1 MKSTTLL
8 PDRIIEMAFGDGA
21 SDQLS
26 VLSAAP
32 LSATNLFFYQI
43 TTDCMQLFVF
53 LFCLTSLVH

>member
-8 PDRIIEMAFGDGA
+8 PDGINEMAFGDGA

-32 LSATNLFFYQI
+32 LPPTNLFFHQI
-43 TTDCMQLFVF
+43 TADCM
-53 LFCLTSLVH
+53 

>member
-1 MKSTTLL
+1 
-8 PDRIIEMAFGDGA
+8 MAFGDGA

-32 LSATNLFFYQI
+32 LPATNLFFYQI